1 MGNFE
6 SETIS
11 VDIDEECGKVVSVL
25 VFNTISYKLK
35 EIGELVLSNM
45 ETYDVLVSH
54 SPKIRENREKFDNDV
69 KELSK
74 KMIGKIVEVY
84 KEYEDSVDNSLHAK
98 MVFWETLMA
107 VFGAIMLQEAEYL
120 GNIVSEIAQEELG
133 GVKVD

>member
-1 MGNFE
+1 M
-6 SETIS
+6 
-11 VDIDEECGKVVSVL
+11 DIDEECGKVVSVL